1 MTSDLTPAGI
11 RKISVLAQVGK
22 ASSLLALAGIA
33 SGCSGKAQKNLRPN
47 ILLIVAD
54 DLGLGDVSCYGS
66 ETIRTPHID
75 SLAGA
80 GLRFQNCYAT
90 SATSTP
96 SRYALFT
103 GMYPWRN
110 SDAKILPG
118 DAPLLIDPSVPTLP
132 KMMQEEGYATGAVG
146 KWHLGMGY
154 GKLDW
159 NREIAPSGNTV
170 GFDYTNLIPA
180 TVDRV
185 PTVYVENG
193 KVVGLESDDPL
204 LVNYERNFEGEPTAL
219 TNPEMMEM
227 KWLHGHQGT
236 IVNGIPRIGYM
247 KGGHA
252 ARWDDATMADYFLS
266 KATAF
271 IEAHKGEP
279 LFLYYG
285 LHEPHVP
292 RVPAERFEGASGLGC
307 RGDAVVEAD
316 WCVGQVIA
324 KLRSLGLLENT
335 LVIITSDNGAV
346 LQDGYDDGAE
356 EIATAK
362 GHDPDNGLRGGKYSL
377 YDAGTHIPFIVYWKG
392 HIRPAVSRAY
402 LCQMDLF
409 ATLGELTGGKVA
421 EGLDSEAH
429 TDVLLGREL
438 EGGREAQII
447 EAQGRLAYRKGHY
460 VMIPAYT
467 GANVNSTGIELGN
480 NAEDTLWDLEA
491 DPAQGAP
498 LNDPERLRS
507 MKEEFLELSGTLYS
521 ADTAVD
527 PLE

>member
-1 MTSDLTPAGI
+1 MTHIKRRAISLTEF
-11 RKISVLAQVGK
+11 GK
-22 ASSLLALAGIA
+22 MSSLLVLSGIS
-33 SGCSGKAQKNLRPN
+33 SGCASKQDEKPLRPN
-47 ILLIVAD
+47 VLLIVAD

-66 ETIRTPHID
+66 RTISTPHID
-75 SLAGA
+75 SLSSA

-96 SRYALFT
+96 SRFALFT

-118 DAPLLIDPSVPTLP
+118 DAPLLIDPSLPTLP
-132 KMMQEEGYATGAVG
+132 KMMQEEGYSTAAIG

-159 NREIAPSGNTV
+159 NKEITPSGNTV

-193 KVVGLESDDPL
+193 KVVGLEKDDPI
-204 LVNYERNFEGEPTAL
+204 LVDYEKNFDGEPTAL
-219 TNPEMMEM
+219 TNPELMRM

-236 IVNGIPRIGYM
+236 VINGIPRIGYM
-247 KGGHA
+247 KGGKA
-252 ARWDDATMADYFLS
+252 ARWDDTTMADYFLS
-266 KATAF
+266 KVTDF
-271 IEAHKGEP
+271 IEEHKSEP
-279 LFLYYG
+279 FFLYYG

-292 RVPAERFEGASGLGC
+292 RVPGERFAGASGLGC
-307 RGDAVVEAD
+307 RGDAVIEAD

-324 KLRSLGLLENT
+324 KLRALGLLENT
-335 LVIITSDNGAV
+335 LIIVTSDNGAV

-356 EIATAK
+356 EIAIEK

-392 HIRPAVSRAY
+392 HIEPAVSRAY
-402 LCQMDLF
+402 FCQMDLY
-409 ATLGELTGGKVA
+409 ATLGELTGGKVP
-421 EGLDSEAH
+421 EGLDSESYP
-429 TDVLLGREL
+429 DVLLGRRL
-438 EGGREAQII
+438 EGGRESQVI
-447 EAQGRLAYRKGHY
+447 EAQGRLAYRKGNH
-460 VMIPAYT
+460 VLIPSYS
-467 GANVNSTGIELGN
+467 GANTNSTGIELGCN
-480 NAEDTLWDLEA
+480 SEDTLWDLEK
-491 DPAQGAP
+491 DPSQGTP
-498 LNDPERLRS
+498 TDNTELLRTL
-507 MKEEFLELSGTLYS
+507 KNEFLQQTGKLYS